1 MLKQVKEALDRE
13 GIDLPYP
20 HSVEI
25 SKGEIKLCTPLAG
38 LFLISFVIHWCQSA
52 KVAAQNAV
60 AHDEK
65 PLITIPVRALVIT
78 AMIGS
83 TIMVTIFG

>member
-65 PLITIPVRALVIT
+65 PQITIPVRALVIT